1 MKKLIVILLLLCL
14 LLAGCEIEAQDET
27 IAPEPLPFPTNG
39 QVETGAA
46 VTAEPGAEALP
57 VLETRNFADP
67 MVQGPAGNVY
77 AVYYRNVFGDPVYG
91 DVDGDGQ
98 IELVYNSYGASE
110 GKVYD
115 AIVVYGLENG
125 WPVQKGNAFFCIGSA
140 RCKLTVEDGQVY
152 YSYQNKALGYEEP
165 VLLPLRVENWV
176 VHLNDDEMPEG
187 MEDMKSGVMI
197 VGLSWRELK
206 QRVGDRAL
214 ASEKNYLIWREPG
227 VLYTEEELGGEQ
239 ATFVAATKDGAAVSQ
254 RVGWWTLADGTREA
268 SSNACKVDR
277 AATVMGKTESELIHL
292 YGEPAFELLRS
303 NDGFAALCWF
313 TSSGKLMTVQFDGKA
328 VSATFTDLPME

>member
-14 LLAGCEIEAQDET
+14 LLAGCEIEAQDDT
-27 IAPEPLPFPTNG
+27 IAPAPLPFPTNG

-46 VTAEPGAEALP
+46 VPAEPGAEALP
-57 VLETRNFADP
+57 VLETRNFAYP

-77 AVYYRNVFGDPVYG
+77 AVYYRTVFGDPVYG

-98 IELVYNSYGASE
+98 IELVYNSYGANE
-110 GKVYD
+110 GEVYD
-115 AIVVYGLENG
+115 AILVYGLEDG
-125 WPVQKGNAFFCIGSA
+125 WPIQKGSAVYSIGNA

-165 VLLPLRVENWV
+165 VLLPVTADNWV
-176 VHLNDDEMPEG
+176 VHLNGDQLPDGLLDE
-187 MEDMKSGVMI
+187 KSGVMI
-197 VGLSWRELK
+197 VGLSVRGLK

-227 VLYTEEELGGEQ
+227 VLYTAEELGGEQ
-239 ATFVAATKDGAAVSQ
+239 ATFAAVTKDGAAVSQ
-254 RVGWWTLADGTREA
+254 RFIWWKQADGSYNS
-268 SSNACKVDR
+268 SSNICKVDR
-277 AATVMGKTESELIHL
+277 AATVIGKTESELSHL

-328 VSATFTDLPME
+328 VSAAFTDLPME